1 MKTEY
6 NSVSEDE
13 IVKTKKEK
21 KSVNYFDYSLLFVTI
36 FIAGFGLIMI
46 YSTSSYTAQM
56 KFGNA
61 QYYFKKQLMFM
72 LLGFAAMYVAYRID
86 YHVWHKLA
94 FPVFI
99 CASLLVFALIPFG
112 SEANGATR
120 WIRFGSIG
128 VQPADVCK
136 PAVIMMV
143 SSAVCSYGTK
153 LKKFRYVMLICI
165 LTGGVEAALVFVIS
179 NNMSSAIII
188 FLIAFVQTF
197 IAYPGYKIYVALTG
211 LAAAGVGGIYAWL
224 TNMIKGGN
232 MTESFRLNRLL
243 VWINPENYASDKGFQ
258 TVQALYAIGS
268 GGLFGK
274 GLGKSLQKL
283 GYTPESQ
290 NDMIFSIICEEIG
303 LFGAIF
309 VIIVFGV
316 MLWRIAHV
324 AQNAPD
330 LFGTLLVSGVFAHI
344 AIQVVLNIA
353 VVTNFIPNTGVS
365 LPFISYGGTS
375 EIILLAEIGL
385 VLNVS
390 SKIRLE
396 S

>member
-1 MKTEY
+1 MWIEPERNRIKR
-6 NSVSEDE
+6 
-13 IVKTKKEK
+13 
-21 KSVNYFDYSLLFVTI
+21 YFDYSLLFVTI

-94 FPVFI
+94 FPLFI

-211 LAAAGVGGIYAWL
+211 LVAAGVGGIYAWL

-283 GYTPESQ
+283 GYIPESQ

-375 EIILLAEIGL
+375 ETILLAEIGL